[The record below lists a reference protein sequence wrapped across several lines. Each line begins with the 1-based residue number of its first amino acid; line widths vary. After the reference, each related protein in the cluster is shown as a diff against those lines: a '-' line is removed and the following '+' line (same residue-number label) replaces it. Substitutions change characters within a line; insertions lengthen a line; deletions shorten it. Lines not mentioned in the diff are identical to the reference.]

1 MNIPFKILAYIN
13 GILFYPAGVNYAT
26 TEGEHASFTLTMPAV
41 PHWSILPVR
50 SHCAVFYTDPVS
62 NSWRLLCEGEYVG
75 DVRQRSASGTRY
87 RALAFRSMHALW
99 ETTTYAGM
107 CGLSGG
113 DMSQSSR
120 IVASGGVAE
129 TVSNSSL
136 DLYKT
141 NLDAIMRQYVSAG
154 VVITSFIPNFL
165 SGAMQQTPVD
175 AFYNEA
181 RQLNQ
186 KQFALPDQEIGTV
199 IDVVLIKNLM
209 TESWNSQAL
218 GPNTALESIVR
229 SIENLSMYQHV
240 TIPAPPIYQTVDEA
254 TQIDQY
260 VIGELLFLPHL
271 YSSVPPACNVIFKDQ
286 ITNLSGNRNF
296 MAEPTRVVVQLSDK
310 LTAQNLPLFV
320 MSNDAERAVSIGS
333 LHTSPTEALN
343 QTNKGA
349 APGTLTIHDF
359 LTREEYDRGVTPQF
373 ISLPIQNLTTRSKDA
388 ATPPADQVKETN
400 KVINYTSH
408 SARHFYEV
416 ARGVQRRVTVN
427 AVFMPYLVPGFPC
440 LVEDDDGSFWGMIS
454 SISHSLAPS
463 MQPSTTVEVTHVR
476 DAYIVDGTLRNTY
489 NPLWLNK
496 AFLPNAINKTYAD
509 LFGPNAPDAVKAGDS
524 LTPHAAMVPA
534 SIITSVGTTQTS
546 ISLNAADQVNLDE
559 LAAYVIPIQ
568 RYTQD
573 GRFITV
579 DVENTVATKIRRTD
593 DVQLNCLKFQY
604 RPGTTL
610 TQFAKFHKLAG
621 VKDGADSTV
630 SGLTSSNDVDYV
642 FSSSPPPPDLA
653 LGIPHLLFGSPVKMK
668 FTGKESLLAGSPYGV
683 YTLESDGNSQ
693 VTYIRQ
699 QAALTIKDAI
709 NQVITKD

>member
-1 MNIPFKILAYIN
+1 MNVPFKLLSYIN
-13 GILFYPAGVNYAT
+13 GILFYPAGVSYSS
-26 TEGEHASFTLTMPAV
+26 TEGEHATFTLTMPAV
-41 PHWSILPVR
+41 PHWAILPVR

-62 NSWRLLCEGEYVG
+62 NSWRLLCEGEYIG

-107 CGLSGG
+107 CGLAGG
-113 DMSQSSR
+113 DISQSSR
-120 IVASGGVAE
+120 VIASGGVAE
-129 TVSNSSL
+129 TVANSSL
-136 DLYKT
+136 DLYRQ

-154 VVITSFIPNFL
+154 VVISSFIPNFL
-165 SGAMQQTPVD
+165 AGAMQQTPVD

-181 RQLNQ
+181 RQLNH
-186 KQFALPDQEIGTV
+186 KQFALPDQEIGKV
-199 IDVVLIKNLM
+199 INVELINRLM
-209 TESWNSQAL
+209 RESWNSQSL
-218 GPNTALESIVR
+218 GPNTSLETIVR
-229 SIENLSMYQHV
+229 SIENLSMYKHV
-240 TIPAPPIYQTVDEA
+240 TIPAPPIYRTVDQA
-254 TQIDQY
+254 TRIDQY

-271 YSSVPPACNVIFKDQ
+271 YCSVPPACNVIFKDQ
-286 ITNLSGNRNF
+286 ITNLSGQRNY
-296 MAEPTRVVVQLSDK
+296 MSEPTRVVVQLSDK

-320 MSNDAERAVSIGS
+320 MSNDAERAVSIGT
-333 LHTSPTEALN
+333 LRNVKGAAEN
-343 QTNKGA
+343 QTNEGA

-373 ISLPIQNLTTRSKDA
+373 ISLPIQSLVTREDEKVKA
-388 ATPPADQVKETN
+388 ASDPVKETN
-400 KVINYTSH
+400 KIIDYTSH
-408 SARHFYEV
+408 SARHYYEV
-416 ARGVQRRVTVN
+416 ARGAQRRVTVN
-427 AVFMPYLVPGFPC
+427 ATFLPYLVPGFPC
-440 LVEDDDGSFWGMIS
+440 LVEDDDGSFWGMIA
-454 SISHSLAPS
+454 SISHSLVPS

-496 AFLPNAINKTYAD
+496 AFLPNAINKTYDD
-509 LFGPNAPDAVKAGDS
+509 LFGANAPDAVKAGDS

-568 RYTQD
+568 RYTHD
-573 GRFITV
+573 GRFVALDTS
-579 DVENTVATKIRRTD
+579 NTVASKIRRTD

-621 VKDGADSTV
+621 VRDGADSTV
-630 SGLTSSNDVDYV
+630 SGLTSANDVDYI
-642 FSSSPPPPDLA
+642 FSSSPPPTDLA
-653 LGIPHLLFGSPVKMK
+653 MGTPHLLFGSPVKMK

-699 QAALTIKDAI
+699 QAALTIRDAI